1 MHTIETTTVI
11 AASPETVWETLV
23 DFDAYTEWNPFV
35 TAAAGVPAEGER
47 LRIRIAPPGGR
58 EMTFRPTV
66 TAAVPGER
74 LEWLGHLGV
83 RGLFDGRHE
92 FLLTELDD
100 GRTRLVQRETFGGLL
115 VGLLLNEQRIRL
127 GFRAMNAALKAR
139 AERTGVTSHDT
150 GGESVAA

>member
-1 MHTIETTTVI
+1 
-11 AASPETVWETLV
+11 
-23 DFDAYTEWNPFV
+23 
-35 TAAAGVPAEGER
+35 
-47 LRIRIAPPGGR
+47 
-58 EMTFRPTV
+58 MTFRPTV

-115 VGLLLNEQRIRL
+115 VGFLLNEQRIRS

-139 AERTGVTSHDT
+139 AERTGVTSQET